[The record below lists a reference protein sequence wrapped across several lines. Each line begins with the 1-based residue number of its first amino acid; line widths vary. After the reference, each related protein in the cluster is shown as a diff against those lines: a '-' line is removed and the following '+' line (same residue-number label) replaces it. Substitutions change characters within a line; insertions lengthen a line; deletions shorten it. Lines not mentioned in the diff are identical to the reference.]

1 MTNQI
6 DHVRFYL
13 DAYKSMKQAA
23 IEAIKNYGK
32 ELDIREACKLMYMKQ
47 QHYKTDDE
55 IPEDE
60 LLDFIQFNTYSCVF
74 CGKHEDLY
82 PVNIMKVRY
91 DESSKDIEVY
101 LESDEGYIA
110 DWYPVSWI
118 SYEEAAVY
126 MSILDFLKP
135 HEQETKPTI
144 YDNHFGFIDEKIDFR
159 LVFIPELNA
168 DVEVTTT
175 DVFKKYGDKI
185 DDFFACYVEPEIF
198 YNLPDKEFEDYVNKE
213 FYC

>member
-1 MTNQI
+1 MKKRTIALFLLAHLLLVVFIGAQKTNYHI
-6 DHVRFYL
+6 
-13 DAYKSMKQAA
+13 
-23 IEAIKNYGK
+23 
-32 ELDIREACKLMYMKQ
+32 
-47 QHYKTDDE
+47 
-55 IPEDE
+55 DE
-60 LLDFIQFNTYSCVF
+60 LYTFTLANRYGARLAPDITDGQVYSGDGMFGEYLTVQPEHTF
-74 CGKHEDLY
+74 DYGL
-82 PVNIMKVRY
+82 
-91 DESSKDIEVY
+91 VY
-101 LESDEGYIA
+101 QNQRNDAHLVEYVGA
-110 DWYPVSWI
+110 L
-118 SYEEAAVY
+118 
-126 MSILDFLKP
+126 SILDFLKP

-198 YNLPDKEFEDYVNKE
+198 YNLPDKEFEEYVNKE

>member
-47 QHYKTDDE
+47 QHYKTEDE

-91 DESSKDIEVY
+91 NESSKDIEAY

-185 DDFFACYVEPEIF
+185 DDFFACYVETEIF
-198 YNLPDKEFEDYVNKE
+198 YNLPDKEFEEYVNKE